1 MILYMTEVVV
11 GDFNAALRWFRDVL
25 VLPVELL
32 DERRQFALLGTNQGR
47 IGLTGCKP
55 GAAPNLPRLT
65 FLVEDLVGTR
75 SRLVETR
82 PTEIFEDHVERY
94 LSFRLEGPEGLQITV
109 FAWSSSGDHT

>member
-1 MILYMTEVVV
+1 MIFYMTEVVV

-25 VLPVELL
+25 ILPVELL
-32 DERRQFALLGTNQGR
+32 DERRQFALIGTSQGR

-65 FLVEDLVGTR
+65 LLVEDLVETR

-82 PTEIFEDHVERY
+82 PTEIVEDHVERFR
-94 LSFRLEGPEGLQITV
+94 SFRLEGPEGLQITV
-109 FAWSSSGDHT
+109 FEWSSSDNHT